1 MTEMIAAFR
10 QAGLTGVLILLG
22 VGVGVW
28 ALEVLKGKYYRHR
41 FWFSLLQV
49 VVVIGGLLLISG
61 QWKAATTPSNDG
73 VTWIKE
79 AGEYGL

>member
-1 MTEMIAAFR
+1 MTEMIDALR
-10 QAGLTGVLILLG
+10 QAGSTEVLILIG
-22 VGVGVW
+22 VGVAVW
-28 ALEVLKGKYYRHR
+28 ALEVLKGKNYRYR
-41 FWFSLLQV
+41 FRFSLLQV